1 MTYLARR
8 LPRVKITVLQRDG
21 FPVPASDVAIYKL
34 PPFQLGDHRYLD
46 ADDELLRCA
55 CRELKADI
63 FMSTYYTRAPGV
75 VNVVMIHDMI
85 PELFGYDLSQP
96 EWLAKQ
102 RVIETGDAFMCVSRT
117 TKGDLRHCYPR
128 TETAPLAVVPNG
140 LDACFTSV
148 EKSDVGKLRKKLG
161 LAKDYL
167 LMVGNRGGYKGGAEF
182 IKALSK
188 LASQSH
194 YSVLCVG
201 GEKQQRSEAQ
211 SDPKQPDIIYAGQLT
226 DSELAAA
233 YGGAKALVVPSKYE
247 GFGLPVLEAMACG
260 CPVIAEKSPAVA
272 EVGGQ
277 AVYFS
282 DLTCPHGV
290 DQALKKVSAPEFR
303 KQMIAKGKLRA
314 TRFNWAETADRIC
327 RFVEELKAK
336 PSIILTAV
344 VSTFNAARYI
354 EGCLEDLERQTIA
367 QRMEIIVV
375 DSASEE
381 NEAVV
386 VRDFQKRYANIKYM
400 RTPVRE
406 KVYQAWNRGIKFAL
420 GKYVSNANTDDRHR
434 HDAFEQMV
442 HVLEQDENIALVYA
456 DVIKT
461 RTANETF
468 RHCTPTGMFHWYD
481 WDRRTLLEKGC
492 FIGPQPVWRKS
503 VHQEYG
509 YFDENYTVSADFEFW
524 LRISQTNQF
533 YHISKPLG
541 LYMERPDS
549 IEHANAQKKR
559 QEEQGILQ
567 RYRKAADEKAV
578 IGRLSGS
585 DQNLNS
591 DCRRAKMDFAQTGAD
606 SLIQHKSTKEETM
619 QGGNNMQTPDT
630 IVNAIEYLVDGGHKE
645 AALWAM
651 EKLVLDFPHSA
662 QLHSELA
669 GLAYE
674 QADMSNA
681 LAHFKHAAD
690 LEPDNTR
697 YLKDLGDY
705 YYVVDKDAEG
715 ALAQYER
722 VLNVDPNNIDILI
735 MAGHLSVSLH
745 RYAQGQQYYRQALD
759 LDPDNSEVGRL
770 WEKMNHSALDQKP
783 GAMSADDLYAAAQ
796 TKAHN
801 GDGETAISLLEQ
813 LLAQDQSHGLA
824 HNDLGVL
831 YYESDNWEAA
841 QTHYEKAAA
850 LQPENET
857 FQKNL
862 ADFYLA
868 AMGDHQRA
876 MQTYVH
882 VLKLNPRDVEAIL
895 SCGQICISLG
905 RGEDARDF
913 INTALETE
921 PWNENAQCLLQQLE
935 QAPETTIESCGTDL
949 HDRAKAKAA
958 EGDLH
963 GAIDDL
969 KQYVAGAPD
978 NASAHNDLG
987 VLYFEAGD
995 KNRALTSY
1003 EQAVQLDPT
1012 DHTYR
1017 KNLADFYLIEQGRA
1031 EEAMKLYLGVLEE
1044 NPQDIESLIASG
1056 MLCVSLGQRE
1066 DAKIFYRRVIEIEP
1080 WNEIAQSALN
1090 DLDPHGNSG
1099 PAESIPSAAAG

>member
-1 MTYLARR
+1 
-8 LPRVKITVLQRDG
+8 
-21 FPVPASDVAIYKL
+21 
-34 PPFQLGDHRYLD
+34 
-46 ADDELLRCA
+46 
-55 CRELKADI
+55 
-63 FMSTYYTRAPGV
+63 
-75 VNVVMIHDMI
+75 MIHDLI
-85 PELFGYDLSQP
+85 PEIHRFDMSKP
-96 EWLAKQ
+96 EWVAKQ
-102 RVIETGDAFMCVSRT
+102 RMIETADAFICVSDVSR
-117 TKGDLRHCYPR
+117 KDLVRFYPQTIKR
-128 TETAPLAVVPNG
+128 PTVVAHNG
-140 LDACFTSV
+140 LDACFKETTEEEVSRIRRRLNLYRPYV
-148 EKSDVGKLRKKLG
+148 ML
-161 LAKDYL
+161 
-167 LMVGNRGGYKGGAEF
+167 VGNRHGYKNGIGVLTAMAQM
-182 IKALSK
+182 KSSAK
-188 LASQSH
+188 P
-194 YSVLCVG
+194 SVLCIG
-201 GEKQQRSEAQ
+201 GEKPTFSVYNHLNQTL
-211 SDPKQPDIIYAGQLT
+211 DIRFAGQLN
-226 DSELAAA
+226 DQDLVAA
-233 YGGAKALVVPSKYE
+233 YGGAMALLFPSQYE
-247 GFGLPVLEAMACG
+247 GFGLPVIEALACG
-260 CPVIAEKSPAVA
+260 CPVIAYPSPAVVEIA
-272 EVGGQ
+272 GD

-282 DLTCPHGV
+282 DLNSAQEITIALSAVSETNRRNSIIQKGYTCAAQYDWMSSSRRWV
-290 DQALKKVSAPEFR
+290 
-303 KQMIAKGKLRA
+303 KLMA
-314 TRFNWAETADRIC
+314 SLLE
-327 RFVEELKAK
+327 K
-336 PSIILTAV
+336 PSILLTV
-344 VSTFNAARYI
+344 IVSTYNAADYI
-354 EGCLEDLERQTIA
+354 RGCLEDLENQTLSE
-367 QRMEIIVV
+367 QLEIIVV
-375 DSASEE
+375 DSASEQSE
-381 NEAVV
+381 AAVV
-386 VRDFQKRYANIKYM
+386 RGFQEKHANIKYI
-400 RTPVRE
+400 RTAQRE
-406 KVYQAWNRGIKFAL
+406 NVYSAWNRGIKFAL

-674 QADMSNA
+674 QADMGNA
-681 LAHFKHAAD
+681 LAHFKQAAD

-935 QAPETTIESCGTDL
+935 QAPETTIEASGTDL

-995 KNRALTSY
+995 KSKALASY